1 MIISRIFFELSK
13 NHISGARDGQHR
25 RELENDNEREGSPS
39 PGSGNKRQKVA
50 SGSGGSCS
58 SKESTLGGLGHRESE
73 VGPGGLGEKL
83 PLPANLAMGK
93 NRASLLDNAPNY
105 FYPKQISS
113 AKNNFLKIYLLSFLF
128 YRSWTKQ
135 RRY

>member
-1 MIISRIFFELSK
+1 MIISRIFFKLSK

-93 NRASLLDNAPNY
+93 NRVSVLDNNAPNY
-105 FYPKQISS
+105 LVGCVIQK
-113 AKNNFLKIYLLSFLF
+113 
-128 YRSWTKQ
+128 
-135 RRY
+135 RYHF